1 MKPEDFIKEQEKQTK
16 AALDLGTLFA
26 LFAIVGLVLDIVLAT
41 RHATTAVEIASYVI
55 IGILLVLVVF
65 SSLATV
71 RSAKADMRTLKAL
84 KNAVEEYDKQAE

>member
-55 IGILLVLVVF
+55 IGIILVLVVF